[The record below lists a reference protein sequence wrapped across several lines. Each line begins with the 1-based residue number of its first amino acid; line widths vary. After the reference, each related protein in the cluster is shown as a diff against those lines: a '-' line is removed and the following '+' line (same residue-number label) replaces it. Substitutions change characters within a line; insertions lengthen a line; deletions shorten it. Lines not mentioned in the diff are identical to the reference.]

1 MDRAWINPRALNPAV
16 AASANRFLRHEHLP
30 AAPLPKLLATL
41 RAATDT
47 TTRSTSMVQM
57 LRSSSTMMPNAQLT
71 RHSTKDTQLRMLVE
85 SELLL
90 LLTTMI
96 GVWLNNLLLKSQSGG
111 VSEAS
116 GMV

>member
-1 MDRAWINPRALNPAV
+1 MVKAKRKTNKMRKTIWL
-16 AASANRFLRHEHLP
+16 
-30 AAPLPKLLATL
+30 KLLEEK
-41 RAATDT
+41 
-47 TTRSTSMVQM
+47 M

-111 VSEAS
+111 VSEAAR
-116 GMV
+116 MV